1 MQKTKV
7 TLLLVILILTTI
19 TLFIIDNDMMDDK
32 SLIKAKVLATDNT
45 DVMQSSIAKIGHQ
58 ILFVEILEGKYK
70 GKHIKANNG
79 LQGKPSLDNFYQK
92 GDSILIALSN
102 SNNELSSAQA
112 VDMFRQR
119 WELILFAIFIILL
132 IIYAGQIGLKAIF
145 SFIASLYIIV
155 KFLIPGLLA
164 GHNPILISTVILILL
179 SAVILFSI
187 AGFTKKGVAAFLGT
201 IVGLLAAI
209 GVAIYFGGKFGLEG
223 MTAPYAETLLFSGN
237 MGLNMRQIFYS
248 AIVIGASGA
257 AMDIAMDIS
266 ASMSEIKEKKPDI
279 EYKELVKSGFNVGK
293 AVIGTM
299 TTTLLLAYSGSYLA
313 LLMLFASQNTN
324 YVRMINYKMVAS
336 EILRTVTGSIGLVLV
351 APITAIV
358 AGWILSKD
366 FNFKILD

>member
-1 MQKTKV
+1 MKKSKV
-7 TLLLVILILTTI
+7 TILLVLLILATI
-19 TLFIIDNDMMDDK
+19 TLFIIENDIMTSKD
-32 SLIKAKVLATDNT
+32 LIKARVLETDNS
-45 DVMQSSIAKIGHQ
+45 DVMQSSIAMIGHQ
-58 ILFVEILEGKYK
+58 NLFVKILEGQYK
-70 GKHIKANNG
+70 GKDIKAHNG
-79 LQGKPSLDNFYQK
+79 LQGKPSIDNFYKK
-92 GDSILIALSN
+92 GDIILIALRNGSN
-102 SNNELSSAQA
+102 KLSSAQA

-132 IIYAGQIGLKAIF
+132 LLYAGQTGLKAIF

-155 KFLIPGLLA
+155 KFLIPNLLA
-164 GHNPILISTVILILL
+164 GHNPILISTLVLTLL

-187 AGFTKKGVAAFLGT
+187 AGFTKKGIAAFIGT
-201 IVGLLAAI
+201 IVGLLTAVAI
-209 GVAIYFGGKFGLEG
+209 AIYFGGKFGLEG

-237 MGLNMRQIFYS
+237 MGLNMRQIFYA

-266 ASMSEIKEKKPDI
+266 ASMSEIKVKKPDI

-313 LLMLFASQNTN
+313 LLMLFVSKNTN
-324 YVRMINYKMVAS
+324 YVRMLNYKMVAS

-351 APITAIV
+351 APITAII
-358 AGWILSKD
+358 AGWILSTEFEIK
-366 FNFKILD
+366 N